1 MQDDEAVGRT
11 RDYRLRMPKQ
21 PPRESARG
29 DGALAR
35 ALALVRDLRARCPWD
50 RAQTRETL
58 RPYLVEEALELDQ
71 ALRQGEPA
79 ALRDELGDLLLHL
92 AFQIVVG
99 EEKREFDAETVTR
112 ALEEKMWRRHPKLFG
127 DSKASDHEGWE
138 KVKRRERGALKESLT
153 VPGSGTLRGLPP
165 SLPPPLRAYRLQ
177 ERAAGVGF
185 DWPDAKG
192 PMQKVK
198 EEIGELEV
206 EMRDAGSG
214 MRDSLQDEIGDL
226 LFAVVNLA
234 RKLAID
240 PRAALERA
248 NEKFTR
254 RFEAVERLAAERG
267 VEVGRA
273 SLEELDKLWEE
284 VKRR

>member
-1 MQDDEAVGRT
+1 M
-11 RDYRLRMPKQ
+11 
-21 PPRESARG
+21 ARKPSSPSTPG
-29 DGALAR
+29 DPALGR

-50 RAQTRETL
+50 HAQTRDTL

-71 ALRQGEPA
+71 ALRRGEPA
-79 ALRDELGDLLLHL
+79 ELRDELGDLLLHL
-92 AFQIVVG
+92 AFQIVIG
-99 EEKREFDAETVTR
+99 EERHELDAEAVTR
-112 ALEEKMWRRHPKLFG
+112 ALEEKMWRRHPHLFA
-127 DSKASDHEGWE
+127 DSKTPDHEGWE
-138 KVKRRERGALKESLT
+138 RVKKRERGA
-153 VPGSGTLRGLPP
+153 GSRTLRGLPDT
-165 SLPPPLRAYRLQ
+165 LPPLLMAYRLQ

-192 PMQKVK
+192 PLQKVK
-198 EEIGELEV
+198 EELAELEA
-206 EMRDAGSG
+206 ETGSG
-214 MRDSLQDEIGDL
+214 KRERLEDEIGDL
-226 LFAVVNLA
+226 LFAVVNVA

-267 VEVGRA
+267 VDVGRA